1 MTRPDYS
8 GWLTDEDV
16 TRIVK
21 AFAAAQPT
29 EHECK
34 FPEEERQIIRDIVS
48 GGKALKK
55 AVIYLIVALVLY
67 ALIAKSVLLKAGQLI
82 GWLK

>member
-16 TRIVK
+16 ARLVK
-21 AFAAAQPT
+21 AFQATQ
-29 EHECK
+29 HQCQ
-34 FPEEERQIIRDIVS
+34 FSEEERSVIRDMAS

-55 AVIYLIVALVLY
+55 AVIYLIVALALY
-67 ALIAKSVLLKAGQLI
+67 TLIARSALLKAGQVL
-82 GWLK
+82 GWIK